1 MVRANN
7 SNGDDSTGLDN
18 DNDNNNNNDG
28 GEHSDVQLGEF
39 ELPDAVVN
47 AGDDG
52 TSDGSSDGT
61 SDGADPDPDAV
72 TAPGTGLAGNKCRV
86 CETILD
92 TVQGRKSHEVQAHPD
107 YVLEKTIEDIEADDD
122 EDGDGDDQGGAGQSI
137 ITEDDVEAAEDDD
150 GEDLEDRA
158 KEREKAGKDASR
170 FWDDARDAFESAAMQ
185 GSPTTRRDAREIVI
199 DALKRETS
207 FMSVRE
213 RCDESHTDLWRW
225 TTDNGWTDDGF
236 TFVEERMEAE
246 VGKFSEKSEVK
257 KVVHSLGA
265 RNRVAEDSLNG
276 GDVEGTFIP
285 VANGVIRLEDVD
297 YNPDTMTID
306 HESVELEEM
315 RKEHRFTYRIQTEWN
330 PGNADFEGYD
340 AWVAEITQ
348 AGRPGDVRVLHEFV
362 GHSLHERY
370 PDDGFLVLLGD
381 GGSGKS
387 QWLEAVREM
396 VGKDN
401 CCPVSINEIQNERFS
416 GVHVVDSRV
425 NISTELD
432 GTDLDSISKL
442 KTFSAGESTKVAKK
456 GVDAYFTENDATMM
470 FASDDPP
477 AITADNNRALS
488 RRVYPIEFPMSYV
501 PDPDPGNPYE
511 LQARGKLAVQDMLR
525 ADDRLQALLV
535 RGVEG
540 LKRLIEEEGFTSE
553 SSREE
558 RLARYNSYADP
569 IKDFRRVCLVD
580 AGPESQIESG
590 VMMSVFDAFA
600 EAKSHPGKSQQ
611 QISSVLDGLQGISFT
626 KGRTRSWSDEQS
638 KHTVYTGLKFSKE
651 AIRHYVPD
659 HAYEHLDLSA
669 LHDDEGEDTRDA
681 ALDEVL
687 NDDGEEVNNDTGI
700 DTHPPDTEAERHVH
714 DMLNNLAGEFDDG
727 VPGVDVIE
735 ALADETD
742 IDREQYRDALKDLAE
757 RGQVY
762 EVSTGRWRAA

>member
-7 SNGDDSTGLDN
+7 SNGGDSTEVN
-18 DNDNNNNNDG
+18 NDNNSDSN
-28 GEHSDVQLGEF
+28 GEHADVKLGEF
-39 ELPDAVVN
+39 ELPKAVVN
-47 AGDDG
+47 ADDR
-52 TSDGSSDGT
+52 GSSDDSNDGT
-61 SDGADPDPDAV
+61 DPDAV
-72 TAPGTGLAGNKCRV
+72 TEPGTGLTGTTCRV
-86 CETILD
+86 CGEILD
-92 TVQGRKSHEVQAHPD
+92 TVKGRKSHETQKHPD
-107 YVLEKTIEDIEADDD
+107 DALENAIEDIETDD
-122 EDGDGDDQGGAGQSI
+122 DGDDPGAGQSI
-137 ITEDDVEAAEDDD
+137 ITADDVEAAEDDG

-170 FWDDARDAFESAAMQ
+170 FWEDARDAYEDASLQ
-185 GSPTTRRDAREIVI
+185 GSPASKRDAREIVI
-199 DALKRETS
+199 DALTRETS

-225 TTDNGWTDDGF
+225 TTDNGWTDDAF
-236 TFVEERMEAE
+236 TFIEERMEAE
-246 VGKFSEKSEVK
+246 VGKYSGKQEVK
-257 KVVHSLGA
+257 KIVHSIGA

-276 GDVEGTFIP
+276 GDVEGTLIP

-315 RKEHRFTYRIQTEWN
+315 QKEHRFTYRIQTRWD

-340 AWVAEITQ
+340 AWVDEITQ

-362 GHSLHERY
+362 GHALHERF
-370 PDDGFLVLLGD
+370 PADGFLVLLGD

-387 QWLEAVREM
+387 QWLEAVRET
-396 VGKDN
+396 VGEDN
-401 CCPVSINEIQNERFS
+401 ACPVSIHEIENERFA

-432 GTDLDSISKL
+432 GVDLDSISKL

-456 GVDAYFTENDATMM
+456 GVDPYFSKNDAAMM

-511 LQARGKLAVQDMLR
+511 LKARGKLAVQDMLR

-540 LKRLIEEEGFTSE
+540 LKRLIEEEGFTAE
-553 SSREE
+553 GSRDE

-600 EAKSHPGKSQQ
+600 AAKDHPGKSQQ

-687 NDDGEEVNNDTGI
+687 NCDGEGVNNNGDDEGGIDI
-700 DTHPPDTEAERHVH
+700 DTHPPDTPAEQHVY
-714 DMLNNLAGEFDDG
+714 DMVNNLEDEFDGG

-742 IDREQYRDALKDLAE
+742 IDREEYRDALQDLAG
-757 RGQVY
+757 RGQLY
-762 EVSTGRWRAA
+762 EKATGRWRAT